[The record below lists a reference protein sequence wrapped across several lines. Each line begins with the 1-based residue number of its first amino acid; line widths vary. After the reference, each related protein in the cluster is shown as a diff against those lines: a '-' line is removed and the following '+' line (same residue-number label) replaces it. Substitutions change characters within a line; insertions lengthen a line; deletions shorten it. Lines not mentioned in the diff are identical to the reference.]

1 MITTDELKV
10 QLAEYHT
17 AVKDLE
23 EALAI
28 DASRKRVQELE
39 HTMSR
44 PGFYDDA
51 ELSKKVFDEV
61 GDLKGKLTRFEKLQG
76 LYDDAET
83 MLVMLDEE
91 YDPEMVPEAE
101 EAVNA
106 VGKAV
111 DELQL
116 MTMLNGEYDHSNA
129 ILTFHAGTGGTEAQD
144 WAEMLY
150 RMYNK
155 WAQAHGMTVEVLDY
169 QDGDEAG
176 MKSASMMVKG
186 ANAYGLLKSENGV
199 HRLVR
204 VSPFDANARR
214 QTSFASLEV
223 MPELDNTIQ
232 VDIRPEDIEM
242 QVYRSSGAGGQ
253 HINKTS
259 SAVRLIHKP
268 TGVVVSCQTL
278 RSYKG
283 KTGTSCPNVADW
295 LAAYEGA
302 EEVFVVT
309 ITGTLSGSYNAAQ
322 LAAEE
327 YRQEHEGARV
337 FVLDS
342 LSAGPECRLLAER
355 LAALVQAGCA
365 FDDAAEKILAYHRH
379 THLLF
384 SLESLANLARNG
396 RVKPAVAAV
405 ARMLGIRVIG
415 QASEAGEL
423 EVLCKTRGEHG
434 ALERIV
440 LEMKGRGFVSGRVHI
455 AHCGNPDAADRLK
468 KMLHAVFPGAQVD
481 VSPCGGLCSY
491 YAELGGLM
499 VGYEDNEAP
508 AL

>member
-1 MITTDELKV
+1 MDIQIIVDSCCDLTPALRNLLRVSVASLKIDVGSIHYVDDERIDTKKLIADMK
-10 QLAEYHT
+10 AYKNAPSTACPSPDEY
-17 AVKDLE
+17 A
-23 EALAI
+23 ALM
-28 DASRKRVQELE
+28 E
-39 HTMSR
+39 
-44 PGFYDDA
+44 
-51 ELSKKVFDEV
+51 
-61 GDLKGKLTRFEKLQG
+61 
-76 LYDDAET
+76 
-83 MLVMLDEE
+83 
-91 YDPEMVPEAE
+91 
-101 EAVNA
+101 
-106 VGKAV
+106 
-111 DELQL
+111 
-116 MTMLNGEYDHSNA
+116 
-129 ILTFHAGTGGTEAQD
+129 
-144 WAEMLY
+144 
-150 RMYNK
+150 
-155 WAQAHGMTVEVLDY
+155 
-169 QDGDEAG
+169 
-176 MKSASMMVKG
+176 
-186 ANAYGLLKSENGV
+186 KSEE
-199 HRLVR
+199 
-204 VSPFDANARR
+204 S
-214 QTSFASLEV
+214 
-223 MPELDNTIQ
+223 
-232 VDIRPEDIEM
+232 
-242 QVYRSSGAGGQ
+242 
-253 HINKTS
+253 
-259 SAVRLIHKP
+259 
-268 TGVVVSCQTL
+268 
-278 RSYKG
+278 
-283 KTGTSCPNVADW
+283 
-295 LAAYEGA
+295 
-302 EEVFVVT
+302 FVVT
-309 ITGTLSGSYNAAQ
+309 LSGKLSGSYNAAQ

-327 YRQEHEGARV
+327 YQQEHEGARV

-365 FDDAAEKILAYHRH
+365 FDDVAEKILAYHRH